1 MLINVLNMLKHTA
14 AIVENDWTL
23 WEISSKPLQ
32 HTPGT
37 PKYKYLKYVRISLM
51 NRWFRVWGTFQ
62 GYVGLSFET
71 PQNNP
76 AILIHIRLD
85 DPVFCGPFFWAPWF
99 WPIAILNTS
108 RFVRNDDKHGIP
120 KSSTTISIDVF
131 VGEIGGTL
139 NSDLLNMKIRGK
151 KKTWECLTG
160 KRNLDNTE

>member
-37 PKYKYLKYVRISLM
+37 PKYKYMKYVRISLM

-99 WPIAILNTS
+99 WPTAILTTLRIIGPS
-108 RFVRNDDKHGIP
+108 KLASSWGPYLCYTGSFTLPLEGPRSKGYKPVFLGMTDKHYYP
-120 KSSTTISIDVF
+120 K
-131 VGEIGGTL
+131 
-139 NSDLLNMKIRGK
+139 K
-151 KKTWECLTG
+151 
-160 KRNLDNTE
+160 

>member
-85 DPVFCGPFFWAPWF
+85 DPVFCGHFFWAPWF

-108 RFVRNDDKHGIP
+108 RFVRNDDKHYP
-120 KSSTTISIDVF
+120 KKWHYDF
-131 VGEIGGTL
+131 DRRFCWRNWRDL

-151 KKTWECLTG
+151 KKLGVSHRQAKPW
-160 KRNLDNTE
+160 